1 MQENTESQEKKE
13 TKKVL
18 FEVPGV
24 AKESLTGESG
34 TKPEKNMKQK
44 ETGGEFKTEDA
55 SLERKEPKESD
66 FKSSGAETGY
76 TQESWAKPE
85 RDMEEKESIRGI
97 PSQRKEVP
105 ECEFKATGE
114 LETGYTEKSWTKP
127 EKDIEEKKSSGEFK
141 TETKEETGKKAKE
154 ETREEKSTIYTM
166 QKRLTRSKTERKIF
180 GVCGGLAEYFGID
193 PTLVRLAFI
202 ILALF
207 NGIGLVIY
215 IILAVIMPSEE
226 SAEMMSVT
234 RSSNVRK

>member
-24 AKESLTGESG
+24 VKEVPTGESG
-34 TKPEKNMKQK
+34 TKPEENIKQK
-44 ETGGEFKTEDA
+44 ETGGEFEIEGA

-66 FKSSGAETGY
+66 FKASGTETGY

-85 RDMEEKESIRGI
+85 ESMEKKEASKDI
-97 PSQRKEVP
+97 SQERKEP
-105 ECEFKATGE
+105 EEGDFKASGVE
-114 LETGYTEKSWTKP
+114 AGYTEKSWTKP
-127 EKDIEEKKSSGEFK
+127 EKDMGEKEASGEFR
-141 TETKEETGKKAKE
+141 TETKEKTGEKKSE
-154 ETREEKSTIYTM
+154 DSREEKNTIYTM
-166 QKRLTRSKTERKIF
+166 QKRLTKSKTERKIF

-193 PTLVRLAFI
+193 PTLVRLAFVV
-202 ILALF
+202 LALF

-226 SAEMMSVT
+226 SVEMVSVT
-234 RSSNVRK
+234 RSSNVQK

>member
-44 ETGGEFKTEDA
+44 ETGGEFKTESA

-85 RDMEEKESIRGI
+85 ESMEIKEESEDL
-97 PSQRKEVP
+97 SLERKEP
-105 ECEFKATGE
+105 SEGDFKASGE
-114 LETGYTEKSWTKP
+114 IETGYTQKSWEKP
-127 EKDIEEKKSSGEFK
+127 EKDMGKRENSGEFR
-141 TETKEETGKKAKE
+141 TETKEEKGEKKRE

-166 QKRLTRSKTERKIF
+166 QKRLTKSKTERKIF

-193 PTLVRLAFI
+193 PTLVRLAFV

-226 SAEMMSVT
+226 SVEMMSVT
-234 RSSNVRK
+234 SSSNVRK

>member
-44 ETGGEFKTEDA
+44 ETGGEFKTEDS
-55 SLERKEPKESD
+55 SLERKELKESD
-66 FKSSGAETGY
+66 FKPSGAETGY

-85 RDMEEKESIRGI
+85 ESMEKKEASEDL
-97 PSQRKEVP
+97 SLERKEP
-105 ECEFKATGE
+105 QEGDFKAPGE
-114 LETGYTEKSWTKP
+114 IETGYTQKSWEKP
-127 EKDIEEKKSSGEFK
+127 KKDMGKRENSGEFR
-141 TETKEETGKKAKE
+141 TEAKEEKGEKKRE

-166 QKRLTRSKTERKIF
+166 QKRLTKSKTERKIF

-193 PTLVRLAFI
+193 PTLVRLAFV

-226 SAEMMSVT
+226 SVEMMSVT
-234 RSSNVRK
+234 SSSNVRK

>member
-34 TKPEKNMKQK
+34 TKSEKNVKQK

-66 FKSSGAETGY
+66 FKFSGAETGY
-76 TQESWAKPE
+76 TQESWAKSE
-85 RDMEEKESIRGI
+85 ENMEKKEASEDL
-97 PSQRKEVP
+97 SLERKEP
-105 ECEFKATGE
+105 HEGDFKAPGE
-114 LETGYTEKSWTKP
+114 IETGYTQKSWEKP
-127 EKDIEEKKSSGEFK
+127 EEDMGKRENSGGFRTEAKEEKGE
-141 TETKEETGKKAKE
+141 KKKE

-166 QKRLTRSKTERKIF
+166 QKRLTKSKTERKIF

-193 PTLVRLAFI
+193 PTLVRLAFV

-226 SAEMMSVT
+226 SVEMTSIA